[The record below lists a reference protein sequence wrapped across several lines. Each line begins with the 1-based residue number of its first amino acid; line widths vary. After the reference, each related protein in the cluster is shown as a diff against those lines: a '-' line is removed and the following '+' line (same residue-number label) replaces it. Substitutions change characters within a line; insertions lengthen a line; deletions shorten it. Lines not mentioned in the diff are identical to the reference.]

1 MEEGDKTVV
10 FFAKGSLFLSAVSR
24 SQWGDVQLY
33 FFPLTFRS
41 IFLFQCLCS
50 PIHYLLSFAVPL
62 FPNLHRR
69 DIGEPSTRIQLT
81 GIHAGRQAK
90 SSSEWME
97 HFGTAAAFPFVLLRL
112 LLLLLELINWQQLF
126 HRIHSS
132 IVLSSSQSECERT
145 LLLS

>member
-24 SQWGDVQLY
+24 SQWGDGGDVQLY

-81 GIHAGRQAK
+81 GIHAGRQKAAVN
-90 SSSEWME
+90 EWSIL
-97 HFGTAAAFPFVLLRL
+97 AL
-112 LLLLLELINWQQLF
+112 LLLF
-126 HRIHSS
+126 RSYYF
-132 IVLSSSQSECERT
+132 VCFFFF
-145 LLLS
+145 